1 MMKRLIS
8 FAAFVFLLVFPY
20 IFLPANVD
28 KSRPFLKGRDKTTDF
43 KKRFSG
49 LSLSLDLSSP
59 SEINFQL
66 DWEDKIKL
74 SGNYI
79 LPHKDLKVTAFL
91 KDIDLTNFSAFIKNF
106 DLKKGYIKK
115 GNLHLAG
122 RGPYLLSG
130 DLEIRDIFL
139 IKETVE
145 LRGHLDLSP
154 QVTFSKEKMLDYYL
168 SYQIKDARFLNCE
181 NIQAKGFFRKDE
193 LILEAGCLNYKG
205 IPWEVKGDVRDF
217 SHPKIKLNAANS
229 LLSLEAKAEYN
240 KEEWVVEELILQGKD
255 TKIFAKGSIALKEKP
270 QIKIEG
276 AGYIEF
282 NDILEVIKAFN
293 LNYTQLTKLN
303 PHGKLNAKF
312 IVSGGTDAKNLEIK
326 LAGKS
331 EKLSIYDLWLSKVN
345 IELYKDKNTLTIS
358 PFLANL
364 GEGKIEFRGKF
375 DFLTNNATVN
385 LIANRVEL
393 KNLMEQLNLKNKKLA
408 GKLSFEAYLENDKF
422 PKWDRFNG
430 QGSIQIEEGNI
441 WEINFLRGLGEFLFI
456 PDFEEIKFSQ
466 GYSDIFFKEGS
477 IILEN
482 LELTSSQMSLTG
494 GGKIIVKP
502 PYHPPIKGD
511 VDFLLFP
518 EFNSGLISASVG
530 LKKTI
535 TDFLGKSGL
544 AIEIK
549 GTFNK
554 PKYKIKSLLF
564 SPLKRITDFFE
575 GLLDNR

>member
-28 KSRPFLKGRDKTTDF
+28 KSRPFLKGRDKTADF
-43 KKRFSG
+43 RKSFSG
-49 LSLSLDLSSP
+49 LSLFLDLSSP

-74 SGNYI
+74 SGNYV
-79 LPHKDLKVTAFL
+79 LAHKDLKVAAFF

-115 GNLHLAG
+115 GDLNLEG
-122 RGPYLLSG
+122 REAYLLSG

-312 IVSGGTDAKNLEIK
+312 IVSGGTDAQNLEIK

>member
-1 MMKRLIS
+1 M
-8 FAAFVFLLVFPY
+8 
-20 IFLPANVD
+20 
-28 KSRPFLKGRDKTTDF
+28 
-43 KKRFSG
+43 
-49 LSLSLDLSSP
+49 
-59 SEINFQL
+59 
-66 DWEDKIKL
+66 
-74 SGNYI
+74 
-79 LPHKDLKVTAFL
+79 
-91 KDIDLTNFSAFIKNF
+91 
-106 DLKKGYIKK
+106 
-115 GNLHLAG
+115 
-122 RGPYLLSG
+122 
-130 DLEIRDIFL
+130 
-139 IKETVE
+139 
-145 LRGHLDLSP
+145 
-154 QVTFSKEKMLDYYL
+154 
-168 SYQIKDARFLNCE
+168 
-181 NIQAKGFFRKDE
+181 
-193 LILEAGCLNYKG
+193 
-205 IPWEVKGDVRDF
+205 RDF

-544 AIEIK
+544 AIEIE

>member
-1 MMKRLIS
+1 
-8 FAAFVFLLVFPY
+8 
-20 IFLPANVD
+20 
-28 KSRPFLKGRDKTTDF
+28 
-43 KKRFSG
+43 
-49 LSLSLDLSSP
+49 
-59 SEINFQL
+59 
-66 DWEDKIKL
+66 
-74 SGNYI
+74 
-79 LPHKDLKVTAFL
+79 
-91 KDIDLTNFSAFIKNF
+91 
-106 DLKKGYIKK
+106 
-115 GNLHLAG
+115 
-122 RGPYLLSG
+122 
-130 DLEIRDIFL
+130 
-139 IKETVE
+139 
-145 LRGHLDLSP
+145 
-154 QVTFSKEKMLDYYL
+154 
-168 SYQIKDARFLNCE
+168 
-181 NIQAKGFFRKDE
+181 IQAKGFFRKDE